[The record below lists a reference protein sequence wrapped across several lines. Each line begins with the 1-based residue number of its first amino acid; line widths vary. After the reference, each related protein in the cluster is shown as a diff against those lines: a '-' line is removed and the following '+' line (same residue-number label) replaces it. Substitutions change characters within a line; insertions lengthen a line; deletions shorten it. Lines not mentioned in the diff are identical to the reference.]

1 MLYWRLLFPNGTG
14 AEVADEPDEECSIGL
29 VGRPNAGIIVVTRPG
44 PDGERV
50 PVVGEPLSLLGATML
65 GKDPDQYLRERGAT
79 PWAPVFYRKK
89 SMTIEMNG
97 QMPTTDLVVFGR
109 ARITGEGRLDGHLF
123 AVYRDG
129 TVGPC
134 PAWALDAA
142 ATENLV
148 RDIPPS

>member
-1 MLYWRLLFPNGTG
+1 MLYWRLIFPDGT
-14 AEVADEPDEECSIGL
+14 VADEPDEQCSIGH
-29 VGRPNAGIIVVTRPG
+29 VGRANAGIIVVTRPG
-44 PDGERV
+44 PDGERIA
-50 PVVGEPLSLLGATML
+50 VVGEPLSLLGATML

-79 PWAPVFYRKK
+79 PWAPVFYRKR
-89 SMTIEMNG
+89 SISLGDGAE
-97 QMPTTDLVVFGR
+97 PTTDLIVFGR

-134 PAWALDAA
+134 PSWALDAT

-148 RDIPPS
+148 RAIPPA